1 MTSEE
6 TIPRGELTHEEILR
20 CAHELFLERGFNGTS
35 MRQIAQR
42 AGIAVGGIYN
52 HFASK
57 EEIFEAIFVARHP
70 FIELLPA
77 MEAAQGDT
85 LDAYVRDAAKR
96 MVAALGEH
104 YDFLNLMFIE
114 IVEFKSKHIPQLF
127 NQLFPYILEFSTRF
141 EKFQDRFRPMPP
153 AVMMRAFLGLFFSY
167 VMTQLMIFDMIP
179 DAMQEN
185 ALDHLVDIYL
195 YGVIARDESMD
206 GAEK

>member
-1 MTSEE
+1 MDEE
-6 TIPRGELTHEEILR
+6 NIPRGELTREEILR
-20 CAHELFLERGFNGTS
+20 CAHELFLERGFNGAS

-57 EEIFEAIFVARHP
+57 EDIFEAIFLERHP
-70 FIELLPA
+70 FIELFPA
-77 MEAAQGDT
+77 MFAAQGDT
-85 LDAYVRDAAKR
+85 LDAFVRDAAKH
-96 MVAALGEH
+96 MVVALGEH

-114 IVEFKSKHIPQLF
+114 IVEFKSKHIPKLF
-127 NQLFPYILEFSTRF
+127 NKFFPYILEYSALF
-141 EKFQDRFRPMPP
+141 EKFQDRLRPIPP

-185 ALDHLVDIYL
+185 ALDYLVDIYL
-195 YGVIARDESMD
+195 HGVIACDDPAD
-206 GAEK
+206 GAKK